1 MFGCYWSAVIVWL
14 LLVGCYFLA
23 DLVGCYLSAVIG
35 LLLLVRCGRLLLVGC
50 YWSAVIGRMFLGG
63 CYWLDVNGKLSLVG
77 GFGQLLLIGSTPVCS
92 CSNLGSNPG
101 ILPTIVHTVTGL
113 WEPERVII
121 DPMLLNSLL
130 TSIFMFTI
138 T

>member
-14 LLVGCYFLA
+14 LLFGCYFLA
-23 DLVGCYLSAVIG
+23 DLVGCYSSAVIG

-92 CSNLGSNPG
+92 CSNLDSNPG
-101 ILPTIVHTVTGL
+101 ILPAIVHTVKTPRTDNGTL
-113 WEPERVII
+113 G
-121 DPMLLNSLL
+121 
-130 TSIFMFTI
+130 TKKGYY
-138 T
+138 